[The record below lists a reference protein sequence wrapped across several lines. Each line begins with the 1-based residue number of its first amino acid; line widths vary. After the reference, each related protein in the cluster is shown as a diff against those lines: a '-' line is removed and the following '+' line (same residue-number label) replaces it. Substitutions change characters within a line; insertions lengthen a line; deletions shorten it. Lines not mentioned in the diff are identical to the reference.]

1 MKKAISQLLECIRKP
16 KSEPIPPLNL
26 ERLQDQTRCLQ
37 DQIIY
42 LQDQIRC
49 FQDQII
55 YLQDQIRCLQEKHE
69 AALENYHR
77 TIAGTVVLAHAETHP
92 ELKEYLFKLLDIFLD
107 SNEDRRLFG
116 LELRKP
122 VSSGGPFRIKK
133 L

>member
-26 ERLQDQTRCLQ
+26 ERLQDQTRCL
-37 DQIIY
+37 
-42 LQDQIRC
+42 
-49 FQDQII
+49 QDQII